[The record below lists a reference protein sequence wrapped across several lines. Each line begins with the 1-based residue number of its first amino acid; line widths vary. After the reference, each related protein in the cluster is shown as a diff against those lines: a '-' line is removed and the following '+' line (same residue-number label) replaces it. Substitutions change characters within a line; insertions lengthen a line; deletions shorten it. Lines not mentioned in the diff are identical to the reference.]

1 MKRSLL
7 VHRPTGTANSFVN
20 RLQAL
25 TGLSEEDAVRAT
37 RCMAQPRTV
46 LPRHE
51 LVVEGERLHAPR
63 VLLDGWGCRIKLLS
77 DGRRQIVGMLL
88 PGEVIGFC
96 HQPLPTAV
104 TTVIAATRVTM
115 AELPPVRVLRSE
127 AAHAPLKEG
136 LEIGASLDEFYLVNH
151 ITRLGRHT
159 AYERMAHFFLEMRD
173 RLALAG
179 QCRGQRFSMPLTQ
192 EMLGDTLGLTAVHVN
207 RTLQQL
213 RRDGT
218 LDLQQGELVLHA
230 PDELAQLADYMPIDL
245 ES

>member
-7 VHRPTGTANSFVN
+7 AHRPAGAVNSFVS
-20 RLQAL
+20 RLQVL
-25 TGLSEEDAVRAT
+25 NGMPEEEAMRIT
-37 RCMAQPRTV
+37 RCLGQPRTV

-51 LVVEGERLHAPR
+51 LAVEGERLHAPR
-63 VLLDGWGCRIKLLS
+63 VLLEGWGCRVKLLS

-96 HQPLPTAV
+96 HRPLPTAV

-115 AELPPVRVLRSE
+115 AELPPLRTLRSDP
-127 AAHAPLKEG
+127 AHAALREG
-136 LEIGASLDEFYLVNH
+136 LEISAALDEFYLVNH

-173 RLALAG
+173 RLQLSG
-179 QCRGQRFSMPLTQ
+179 QCRGDRFAMPLTQ

-218 LDLQQGELVLHA
+218 LDLQQGELVLHS
-230 PDELAQLADYMPIDL
+230 PDDLAQLADYMPVDIDG
-245 ES
+245 

>member
-7 VHRPTGTANSFVN
+7 VHRSGDTVGSFVS
-20 RLQAL
+20 RLQML
-25 TGLSEEDAVRAT
+25 TDLSEEDAVRAA
-37 RCMAQPRTV
+37 RCLGPSRTV

-96 HQPLPTAV
+96 HRPLPTAV
-104 TTVIAATRVTM
+104 TTVIAATRVTL
-115 AELPPVRVLRSE
+115 AELPPLRTLRTDQ
-127 AAHAPLKEG
+127 AHTTLRDA
-136 LEIGASLDEFYLVNH
+136 LEISATLDEIYFVNH

-173 RLALAG
+173 RLRLSG
-179 QCRGQRFSMPLTQ
+179 QCRGERFAMPLTQ

-213 RRDGT
+213 RRDGM
-218 LDLQQGELVLHA
+218 LDLQQGELLLHA
-230 PDELAQLADYMPIDL
+230 PDELVQLADYVPLDYPA
-245 ES
+245 